1 MQSEM
6 DLYVIGK
13 LRKENDELKAL
24 VGKLLYDIEAHTLP
38 TVWLNENAQRAR
50 VLLGIK

>member
-6 DLYVIGK
+6 DLHVIEK
-13 LRKENDELKAL
+13 LRKENAELKAL
-24 VGKLLYDIEAHTLP
+24 IGKLLDDIEGHTLP